1 MRIYL
6 FFFIIIFSFYFL
18 GFSEGFTNEQK
29 KENYNE
35 LRQSFSIIFPE
46 SNRNAG
52 GPQYINYLV
61 NNCETHDEFSLKTK
75 MFCGVSGSL
84 LNENIDNTKD
94 IIMLYDYDG
103 NKHFGY
109 YHRCCIP
116 CNCDIMRCGKIE
128 NIEIEINGIKK
139 GYKAITI
146 TDPCNNNKL
155 DDISEVNSFICENNI
170 TKNAIKTDKGN
181 IIVAILHDFNDT
193 HYSNNQY
200 INNIEEYIKNHEN
213 TKNCSERNEMKPEE
227 LRFGMGDIFVR
238 LCES

>member
-1 MRIYL
+1 MKIYL
-6 FFFIIIFSFYFL
+6 LIFVILFSFYFV

-94 IIMLYDYDG
+94 IMLYDYDG

-116 CNCDIMRCGKIE
+116 CNC
-128 NIEIEINGIKK
+128 
-139 GYKAITI
+139 
-146 TDPCNNNKL
+146 
-155 DDISEVNSFICENNI
+155 
-170 TKNAIKTDKGN
+170 
-181 IIVAILHDFNDT
+181 IL
-193 HYSNNQY
+193 
-200 INNIEEYIKNHEN
+200 
-213 TKNCSERNEMKPEE
+213 
-227 LRFGMGDIFVR
+227 
-238 LCES
+238 